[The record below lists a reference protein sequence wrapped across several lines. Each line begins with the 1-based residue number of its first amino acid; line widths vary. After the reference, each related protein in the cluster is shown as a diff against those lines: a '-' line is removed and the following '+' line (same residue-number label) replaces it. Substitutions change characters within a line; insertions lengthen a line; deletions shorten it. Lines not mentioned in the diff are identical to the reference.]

1 MAIFPVKTVAL
12 AANAQNTL
20 VWSGTDFQKTLG
32 YAQPEK
38 PISMAFSVQNGT
50 GQVCYVAIS
59 FQTRTV
65 AYSINNRK
73 SIVGIPANS
82 TLRIAS
88 NLAPELASLG
98 PDLVSVTL
106 YLISAAAGN
115 VVVSAEGF
123 EGVNTFGVGSG
134 GENIGQDQRSVLD
147 YVIHVIGEANDIAG
161 GSNLIDSYTI
171 PFGKRAEIVSF
182 NASIDATPF
191 GAGDCVVILTVGGLG
206 WSYTLRSRQFE
217 RAEIAMSG
225 VLANAEAGN
234 IIGVSLIN
242 TNPSALTSKYLE
254 GTAIIR
260 EYFS

>member
-123 EGVNTFGVGSG
+123 EGVNTFGVG
-134 GENIGQDQRSVLD
+134 I
-147 YVIHVIGEANDIAG
+147 IHVIGEANDIAG